1 MFIII
6 LYPSVLNKRVWY
18 CMNFLSL
25 FEKLCVCKFY
35 MVLIMNHKSLI
46 HVFLC
51 FILFLGCSLFQV
63 FGDNNYSSKNCVYP
77 AIYNFGD
84 SNSDTG
90 AGYAAFYAAN
100 PPNGMNLF
108 KNIPGRFSDGRV
120 IVDFISK
127 ENSLL
132 SMKYVFHSF
141 PLEMF

>member
-1 MFIII
+1 M
-6 LYPSVLNKRVWY
+6 VLN
-18 CMNFLSL
+18 
-25 FEKLCVCKFY
+25 
-35 MVLIMNHKSLI
+35 MNHNSLI

-63 FGDNNYSSKNCVYP
+63 FGGNNYNSKKCVYP

-84 SNSDTG
+84 SNSDAG

-132 SMKYVFHSF
+132 SIKYVFHSF
-141 PLEMF
+141 SLEMF